1 MKQLTINTNRITMA
15 KRIPNFF
22 WVALSISALITWF
35 FFQDMFSGM
44 GAPEQEYTSFQEDPI
59 SLSIDLAGEWQF
71 QVGDQDEW
79 KEKELDDSSWDRIMV
94 PGYWER
100 QGYEDYNGFAWYRKS
115 ILIEESLSEDKLIV
129 LLGKIDDLDQLYI
142 NGQLVGSVGLT
153 DDSRRIQGNEWQEL
167 RGYYIPDGVIAYG
180 EENVLAVR
188 VYDGRVD
195 GGIHEG
201 PVGIITQENYIS
213 YWHNRRNK
221 QND

>member
-1 MKQLTINTNRITMA
+1 
-15 KRIPNFF
+15 
-22 WVALSISALITWF
+22 
-35 FFQDMFSGM
+35 M

-71 QVGDQDEW
+71 QVGDSEEW
-79 KEKELDDSSWDRIMV
+79 KEKDLDDTDWDRIMV

-115 ILIEESLSEDKLIV
+115 VLIEESLSEDKLIV
-129 LLGKIDDLDQLYI
+129 MLGKIDDLDQLYI
-142 NGQLVGSVGLT
+142 NGKLEGSVGLT

-201 PVGIITQENYIS
+201 PVGIITQKNYIS